1 MKYLGLDYKWY
12 SKIMFYILRKFYK
25 YKPPNYNDREMYIKT
40 LEKCYEII
48 DEKNYGK
55 VDLYNHK
62 SQLDDLANVISA
74 IKNKRKVIVLN

>member
-48 DEKNYGK
+48 DEKGFLLQLIIFAFGK
-55 VDLYNHK
+55 IFLIRPK
-62 SQLDDLANVISA
+62 
-74 IKNKRKVIVLN
+74 